1 MEAGPSQTMRTR
13 SHKLPMGA
21 RRSAGVP
28 VEARAS
34 EAAPL
39 LRVVRD
45 DFVIRK
51 GELPADLTTREQG
64 VTLDRVVNV
73 TLATIAMILL
83 APLFIAVAI
92 AIKLTSRGPI
102 FYMQPRVGVDRRTSG
117 MAPGYDRRGRDL
129 GGTIFSIYKF
139 RTMFVDAET
148 KTGAVWATK
157 GDPRIT
163 PIGRFLRKCRIDELP
178 QLINVIRGEMN
189 IVGPRPER
197 PGIFARLREDIAEYP
212 LRQRAKPGIT
222 GWAQIN
228 QSYDSCLDD
237 VRAKVRFDLEY
248 LERQSIAEDLRI
260 MVKTVPVMLFR
271 KGGW

>member
-1 MEAGPSQTMRTR
+1 MRTR
-13 SHKLPMGA
+13 PQKLPMGA

-28 VEARAS
+28 ADARTS
-34 EAAPL
+34 DGGPL

-45 DFVIRK
+45 DVVVRR
-51 GELPADLTTREQG
+51 GEPAAGTTERTHA

-73 TLATIAMILL
+73 ALATIAMIFL

-102 FYMQPRVGVDRRTSG
+102 FYMQPRVGVDRRTTG
-117 MAPGYDRRGRDL
+117 AAPGYDRRGRDL

-139 RTMFVDAET
+139 RTMFIDAET
-148 KTGAVWATK
+148 KTGAVWATE

-197 PGIFARLREDIAEYP
+197 PSIFARLREDIAEYP

-237 VRAKVRFDLEY
+237 VRAKVRYDLEY

>member
-1 MEAGPSQTMRTR
+1 
-13 SHKLPMGA
+13 MGV
-21 RRSAGVP
+21 RRPAGVP
-28 VEARAS
+28 VDAS
-34 EAAPL
+34 TSDAAPL
-39 LRVVRD
+39 LRVVHD
-45 DFVIRK
+45 DVVLRK
-51 GELPADLTTREQG
+51 ADSLVGQAERAQS

-73 TLATIAMILL
+73 ALATVAMIFL

-117 MAPGYDRRGRDL
+117 TAPGYDRRGRDL

-139 RTMFVDAET
+139 RTMFIDAET
-148 KTGAVWATK
+148 KTGAVWATE
-157 GDPRIT
+157 GDPRVT

-197 PGIFARLREDIAEYP
+197 PSIFARLREDISEYP

-237 VRAKVRFDLEY
+237 VRAKVRYDLEY
-248 LERQSIAEDLRI
+248 LERQSLAEDLRI
-260 MVKTVPVMLFR
+260 MFKTVPVVLFR

>member
-13 SHKLPMGA
+13 TQKLPTGG

-28 VEARAS
+28 VEARATD
-34 EAAPL
+34 AAPL

-45 DFVIRK
+45 DFVVRN
-51 GELPADLTTREQG
+51 GQVPAPLTERQQG

-73 TLATIAMILL
+73 TLAAIAMILL

-117 MAPGYDRRGRDL
+117 AAPGYDRRGRDL

-139 RTMFVDAET
+139 RTMLVDAET

-237 VRAKVRFDLEY
+237 VRAKVRYDLEY
-248 LERQSIAEDLRI
+248 LERQSLAEDLRI